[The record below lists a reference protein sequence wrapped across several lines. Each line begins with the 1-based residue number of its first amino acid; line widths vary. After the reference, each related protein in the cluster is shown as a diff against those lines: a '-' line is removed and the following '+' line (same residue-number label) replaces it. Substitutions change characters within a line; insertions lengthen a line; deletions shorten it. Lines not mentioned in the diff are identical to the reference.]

1 MRQPPKNAKHGA
13 KKIKVATWISSS
25 TQSKKKGIKIYEI
38 KRNSK
43 IIVKDATEKIDM
55 DKNARKLIFVYN
67 ADSSVFSQVSDAIK
81 KVVTPSKYECN
92 LCMVTYGAISM
103 KDEWKEFLDALLFEK
118 EFLHRDEFQKQYPEL
133 KSTKLPAIF
142 ISQNNTLSVLV
153 SADEINIQK
162 NIDGLKNIINGKIK
176 SI

>member
-1 MRQPPKNAKHGA
+1 MLKN
-13 KKIKVATWISSS
+13 
-25 TQSKKKGIKIYEI
+25 KG
-38 KRNSK
+38 
-43 IIVKDATEKIDM
+43 
-55 DKNARKLIFVYN
+55 KLIFVYN
-67 ADSSVFSQVSDAIK
+67 ADSSVFSQVSDAVK
-81 KVVTPSKYECN
+81 KIVTPSKYECN

-133 KSTKLPAIF
+133 KSAKLPAIF

>member
-1 MRQPPKNAKHGA
+1 MLKN
-13 KKIKVATWISSS
+13 
-25 TQSKKKGIKIYEI
+25 KG
-38 KRNSK
+38 
-43 IIVKDATEKIDM
+43 
-55 DKNARKLIFVYN
+55 KLIFVYN
-67 ADSSVFSQVSDAIK
+67 ADSSVFSQVSDAVK
-81 KVVTPSKYECN
+81 KIVTPSKYECN

-162 NIDGLKNIINGKIK
+162 NIDGLKNIINSKIK

>member
-1 MRQPPKNAKHGA
+1 MLKN
-13 KKIKVATWISSS
+13 
-25 TQSKKKGIKIYEI
+25 KG
-38 KRNSK
+38 
-43 IIVKDATEKIDM
+43 
-55 DKNARKLIFVYN
+55 KLIFVYN
-67 ADSSVFSQVSDAIK
+67 ADSSVFSQVSDAVK
-81 KVVTPSKYECN
+81 KIVTPSKYECN

-176 SI
+176 ST

>member
-1 MRQPPKNAKHGA
+1 MLKN
-13 KKIKVATWISSS
+13 
-25 TQSKKKGIKIYEI
+25 KG
-38 KRNSK
+38 
-43 IIVKDATEKIDM
+43 
-55 DKNARKLIFVYN
+55 KLIFVYN
-67 ADSSVFSQVSDAIK
+67 ADSSVFSQVSDAVK
-81 KVVTPSKYECN
+81 KILTPSKYECN

>member
-1 MRQPPKNAKHGA
+1 MLKN
-13 KKIKVATWISSS
+13 
-25 TQSKKKGIKIYEI
+25 KG
-38 KRNSK
+38 
-43 IIVKDATEKIDM
+43 
-55 DKNARKLIFVYN
+55 KLIFVYN
-67 ADSSVFSQVSDAIK
+67 ADSSVFSQVSDAVK
-81 KVVTPSKYECN
+81 KIVTPSKYECN

-142 ISQNNTLSVLV
+142 ISQNNTLSLLV